1 MESGNEGGG
10 GSGRGMRA
18 GEERERLRFRLLLV
32 FSCSF
37 SSFTSSL
44 LSERLEKG
52 NVNSSSA

>member
-1 MESGNEGGG
+1 
-10 GSGRGMRA
+10 MRA

-37 SSFTSSL
+37 SSFTFSL

>member
-1 MESGNEGGG
+1 
-10 GSGRGMRA
+10 MRA

>member
-1 MESGNEGGG
+1 MESGN
-10 GSGRGMRA
+10 RGKKRERWMRA
-18 GEERERLRFRLLLV
+18 REEGERPRFRLLLV

-37 SSFTSSL
+37 FSSFKSSL

>member
-1 MESGNEGGG
+1 MRGGG

>member
-1 MESGNEGGG
+1 MESGN
-10 GSGRGMRA
+10 RGKKRERWMRA
-18 GEERERLRFRLLLV
+18 GDEGERPRFRLLLV

-37 SSFTSSL
+37 SSFKSSL